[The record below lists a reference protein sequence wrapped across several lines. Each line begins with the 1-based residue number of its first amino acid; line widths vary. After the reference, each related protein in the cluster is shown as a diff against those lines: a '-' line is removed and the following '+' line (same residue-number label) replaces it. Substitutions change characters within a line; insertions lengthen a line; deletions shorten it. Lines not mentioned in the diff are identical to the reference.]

1 MSGITHNL
9 YWFSCFLFKFNDNE
23 FYESKQVLEAYV
35 TDKSFREIIDNKKF
49 ADLNTHPSGEFFKKL
64 SPEVR
69 EKLPSYI
76 KENIDINRFINA
88 LGVEKVEGR

>member
-1 MSGITHNL
+1 MNTDILNSIMKI
-9 YWFSCFLFKFNDNE
+9 SND
-23 FYESKQVLEAYV
+23 
-35 TDKSFREIIDNKKF
+35 KKDTLMYF
-49 ADLNTHPSGEFFKKL
+49 L

-88 LGVEKVEGR
+88 